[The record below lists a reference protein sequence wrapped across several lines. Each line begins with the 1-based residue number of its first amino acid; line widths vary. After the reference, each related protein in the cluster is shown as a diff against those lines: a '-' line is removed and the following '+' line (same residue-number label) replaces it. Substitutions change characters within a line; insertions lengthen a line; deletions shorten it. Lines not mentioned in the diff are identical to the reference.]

1 MTVNVARRNRRRT
14 FEPVPEANP
23 VTESIAIGEINQ
35 TVFDCPSCA
44 RPLVLGTRR
53 CPSCGTRL
61 ILGVATSK
69 AALLGGLGL
78 AIGILA
84 GGTIGYTAGVG
95 RAGAAP
101 VAAGIVLPIGA
112 PGLAGGG
119 GKTPNGVR
127 PTATPAPSASETGST
142 GPVPALSRSALL
154 QAVGVNSRLGADAVA
169 LQASLK
175 ARVFDASVVAQ
186 TLRTISGDSVFGL
199 QLAGRMGDWPSTAT
213 LGLDLTSFYDS
224 VHQTAIDGLVA
235 SVRDDA
241 AYRSTAGTMLKVLA
255 GLSAVDTETQSV
267 AAQIGLDIAPSSAP

>member
-14 FEPVPEANP
+14 FEPPPETVP

-69 AALLGGLGL
+69 AAFLGGLGL

-84 GGTIGYTAGVG
+84 GGTIGYTAGVS
-95 RAGAAP
+95 RAAAAPAAAGA
-101 VAAGIVLPIGA
+101 VLASGA

-119 GKTPNGVR
+119 GKVANSIR
-127 PTATPAPSASETGST
+127 ATATPAPSATGSSS
-142 GPVPALSRSALL
+142 GAVPALSRSALL
-154 QAVGVNSRLGADAVA
+154 QAVGVNSRLGAGATA

-175 ARVFDASVVAQ
+175 ERVFDASVVAQ

-199 QLAGRMGDWPSTAT
+199 QLAGRMGDWPASAT
-213 LGLDLTSFYDS
+213 LGLDLATFYDS

-241 AYRSTAGTMLKVLA
+241 AYRSTAVAMLKVLA
-255 GLSAVDTETQSV
+255 GLSAVDAETASV
-267 AAQIGLDIAPSSAP
+267 AGQIGVDIAPSSAP

>member
-14 FEPVPEANP
+14 FEPPPEAAP

-84 GGTIGYTAGVG
+84 GGTIGYTAGVS
-95 RAGAAP
+95 RAAAAP
-101 VAAGIVLPIGA
+101 AAAGIVPASAA

-119 GKTPNGVR
+119 KVAASVL
-127 PTATPAPSASETGST
+127 PTATPAPSPTETSS

-154 QAVGVNSRLGADAVA
+154 QAVGVNSRLGAGAAA
-169 LQASLK
+169 LQASLR

-199 QLAGRMGDWPSTAT
+199 QLAGRMGDWPASAT
-213 LGLDLTSFYDS
+213 LGLDLASFYDS

-241 AYRSTAGTMLKVLA
+241 AYRSTTVAMLKVLA
-255 GLSAVDTETQSV
+255 GLSAVNAETASV
-267 AAQIGLDIAPSSAP
+267 AGQIGLDLAPSSAP

>member
-1 MTVNVARRNRRRT
+1 
-14 FEPVPEANP
+14 
-23 VTESIAIGEINQ
+23 
-35 TVFDCPSCA
+35 
-44 RPLVLGTRR
+44 
-53 CPSCGTRL
+53 
-61 ILGVATSK
+61 
-69 AALLGGLGL
+69 
-78 AIGILA
+78 
-84 GGTIGYTAGVG
+84 
-95 RAGAAP
+95 

-154 QAVGVNSRLGADAVA
+154 QAVGVNSRLGADAAA

>member
-14 FEPVPEANP
+14 FEPLPEAVP

-69 AALLGGLGL
+69 AAVLGGLGL

-84 GGTIGYTAGVG
+84 GGTIGYTAGVS
-95 RAGAAP
+95 RAAAAP
-101 VAAGIVLPIGA
+101 AAAGIVAASGV

-119 GKTPNGVR
+119 GKAANSVR
-127 PTATPAPSASETGST
+127 PTATPAPSASESST
-142 GPVPALSRSALL
+142 GPIPALSRSALL
-154 QAVGVNSRLGADAVA
+154 QAVGVNSRLGSGAVA

-175 ARVFDASVVAQ
+175 ARVFDSSVVAQ

-199 QLAGRMGDWPSTAT
+199 QLAGRMGDWPASAT
-213 LGLDLTSFYDS
+213 LGLDLASFYDS

-241 AYRSTAGTMLKVLA
+241 AYRSTAVAMLKVLA
-255 GLSAVDTETQSV
+255 GLSAVDAETASV
-267 AAQIGLDIAPSSAP
+267 ADQIGLDLAPSSAP